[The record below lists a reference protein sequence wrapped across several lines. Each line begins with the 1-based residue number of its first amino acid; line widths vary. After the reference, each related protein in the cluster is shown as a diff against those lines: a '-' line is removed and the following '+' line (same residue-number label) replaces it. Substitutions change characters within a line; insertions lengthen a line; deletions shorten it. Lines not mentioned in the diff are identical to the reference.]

1 MHSKQ
6 RTHELPL
13 NQNALTGS
21 IQQEK
26 KRTSTSINFQKANPG
41 KFRDSQ

>member
-21 IQQEK
+21 IPQEK
-26 KRTSTSINFQKANPG
+26 KHTWTSINFQKANPG
-41 KFRDSQ
+41 KIRDRQ